1 MSDVVRRHSETPVL
15 VGRTGELHALLD
27 ALAHPP
33 AVVLVEGEAG
43 IGKTRLIR
51 EVLGHSS
58 VRGRT
63 VLAGGCHPLR
73 EPFPYGPVFELL
85 RRLEGRLPD
94 GLNPVCGALRPYLP
108 ELGDRLPPAPE
119 PLTEHGAVRHR
130 LFRAVRAL
138 LEGGGVGVVVVED
151 LHWADDGTR
160 DLVRFLVD
168 DPPAGLAVVLSYRRE
183 ELPGAGLPLGRAYR
197 QPPGTTA
204 VLVPLGP
211 LDVSAVR
218 SMTAALTGNA
228 RVPAA
233 LAEALHERTAGIPF
247 VLEEVVRA
255 LPDGWDGADPLDA
268 VGVPTR
274 LHEAMADR
282 MSLLSPEAVACV
294 RACAVLRVPTGE
306 ELIAAVAG
314 VGAVRTGTALR
325 EALRAS
331 VLHELGP
338 DRYGFRHT
346 LAQQAVYRGM
356 TGPAR
361 RALHRDA
368 VRALDGTDPPPLV
381 QLTYHARE
389 SGDTTRWHH
398 YGKAAARA
406 ALRTGDLALAVELL
420 ESLLSDARLGPL
432 ERARLAIRLSRAAVH
447 SVSYRQAAE
456 LLRRTV
462 QDDRLPD
469 GLRGEIRLN
478 LGLLLHN
485 HAGDYEQARADTEI
499 AVEELHTR
507 PALAARGMAA
517 LALPGW
523 GDHPYRVYER
533 WIERAEALVGRG
545 VGVTGGGMR
554 EAGPWDAGLR
564 DEGPRGG
571 GLREA
576 DPSDAEPTDRGLRD
590 AGPLDPEVGIAG
602 RRDPGLRDAGPWG
615 AGLPAAEPRDPG
627 LRDAGPTGGGLRDTE
642 PRDPGPRSAG
652 MRGPAPQG
660 AVRRDSGLRDLGPQD
675 AHPRAPEP
683 QGTALHDPGRQD
695 PALHDPGPQDTA
707 LHDPGPQDTGL
718 QDAGLRMAV
727 LGNHFALRACRGERG
742 VWEEAEVALRGGGRA
757 GAEVGVQA
765 ARTWG
770 NLADYAAWLGQDVR
784 ARRYC
789 REAERLAGEHGAT
802 FVAGIAAGTELRLDW
817 HGGRWEGLAER
828 ARRTWEGHLG
838 VAPVMADAQ
847 LVLGQLALARGEWEE
862 AEARLSGAGLGDP
875 DNCPAP
881 VLAAASAAM
890 VRLLL
895 ARGGTHA
902 ACALADRATA
912 RVRRK
917 DIWGW
922 GAELSPMVV
931 AAYVRAERRAEA
943 EAVTEQ
949 LAAGLAGLD
958 VPLGRP
964 AVDACRGILAAAGG
978 RHDDAV
984 TAFRAA
990 RAGYAALPRPYA
1002 AARAGEAAAREALAT
1017 GAADAARRMGDVAE
1031 EFTALGAT
1039 RDAARCRRVL
1049 RGTGVATPSH
1059 RGRRGYGDTLSPRE
1073 REVARLVALG
1083 HTNREIADVLFLS
1096 PRTIEQHVAKVLR
1109 KLGVAS
1115 RAEVQA
1121 EGA

>member
-1 MSDVVRRHSETPVL
+1 MSDVVRRRSETPVL

-51 EVLGHSS
+51 EVLGHTS

-138 LEGGGVGVVVVED
+138 LEGAGAGVVVVED

-255 LPDGWDGADPLDA
+255 LPDGWDGSDPLDA

-314 VGAVRTGTALR
+314 VGTVRTGTALR
-325 EALRAS
+325 EALRAA

-368 VRALDGTDPPPLV
+368 VRALDGTDPLPLV

-545 VGVTGGGMR
+545 AGVGGGGLW
-554 EAGPWDAGLR
+554 EAGAWDAGLR

-571 GLREA
+571 GLWA
-576 DPSDAEPTDRGLRD
+576 AGLRGEGP
-590 AGPLDPEVGIAG
+590 AGGV
-602 RRDPGLRDAGPWG
+602 
-615 AGLPAAEPRDPG
+615 
-627 LRDAGPTGGGLRDTE
+627 LRDTE

-652 MRGPAPQG
+652 MRDPELRDEGPRGGGLRDTEPRNPGPRSAGMRHPEPQD
-660 AVRRDSGLRDLGPQD
+660 AVLRDSGLRDLGPQD
-675 AHPRAPEP
+675 AHSRAPERQNASH
-683 QGTALHDPGRQD
+683 QGASLHDPS
-695 PALHDPGPQDTA
+695 PQ
-707 LHDPGPQDTGL
+707 HTGL

-727 LGNHFALRACRGERG
+727 RGNHFALRACRGERG

-802 FVAGIAAGTELRLDW
+802 FVAGIAAGTGLRLDW
-817 HGGRWEGLAER
+817 HAGRWEGLGER

-862 AEARLSGAGLGDP
+862 AEARLAGAGLGDP

-895 ARGGTHA
+895 ARGETHA

-922 GAELSPMVV
+922 GAELAPMVV

-964 AVDACRGILAAAGG
+964 AVDACRGILAAAAG

-1049 RGTGVATPSH
+1049 RGTGVTTPSH

-1115 RAEVQA
+1115 RAEVPA